1 MYIGRI
7 VAFGRTRDGKNT
19 AMYRVS
25 SRSFPNRRAV
35 ITGDRIAVVPRPG
48 AEADLAKNPYISY
61 NCLRI
66 AGQGAWA
73 VATNGSQT
81 DPIAEK
87 IDSGMNVRDA
97 VSLGLLAMDYE
108 KDSLDTPRIVSVVHV
123 SDPVG
128 YLGIIRKDALLV
140 REFALKE
147 GEARFVATYE
157 LNRPSDDNVDRDFD
171 AGCAECAVKYIIS
184 GGVFANFT
192 NAVTSA
198 AAVAMGGKFTF
209 GVKVVE

>member
-7 VAFGRTRDGKNT
+7 VAFGRTADGKNV

-35 ITGDRIAVVPRPG
+35 IAADRIAIVPRPG
-48 AEADLAKNPYISY
+48 AESDLAKNPYISY

-66 AGQGAWA
+66 AGNGQWA

-87 IDSGMNVRDA
+87 IDAGMNVRDA
-97 VSLGLLAMDYE
+97 ISLGLLAMDYE
-108 KDSLDTPRIVSVVHV
+108 KDSLDTPRVVSVIHATE
-123 SDPVG
+123 PVA

-140 REFALKE
+140 REFKLE
-147 GEARFVATYE
+147 NGTARYISTYE
-157 LNRPSDDNVDRDFD
+157 KNAPCDGNVDTAFD
-171 AGCAECAVKYIIS
+171 AACADCAAEYVVS
-184 GGVFANFT
+184 GGVFAEFT

-198 AAVAMGGKFTF
+198 AAVFTDGKFDF
-209 GVKVVE
+209 AVKTV